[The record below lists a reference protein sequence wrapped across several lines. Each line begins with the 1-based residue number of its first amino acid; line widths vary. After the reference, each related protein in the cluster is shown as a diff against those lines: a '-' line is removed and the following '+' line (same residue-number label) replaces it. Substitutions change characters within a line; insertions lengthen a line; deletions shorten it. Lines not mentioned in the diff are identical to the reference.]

1 MATRHLV
8 AVKDDDVAFLAAVSH
23 AWSLFDRMYPNSE
36 SRRTMYGSLKRV
48 IRCYTGE
55 TQPVRTFPW
64 HWLVSDIIVESVWLP
79 VRDGYSAKTAKKD
92 AAAIKSVLRC
102 YYRAGLLTAEQHRSA
117 RTFDTRIHRASRT
130 KAGRGL
136 TPEELETVLRHILA
150 GEQPTKVARD
160 AALLLVMAST
170 GARRNEIANI
180 CLEDVNF
187 KDRQVRLRVTKNGA
201 ERLAWLHP
209 NAITAIEAWLEHRG
223 QAEGALFHPLTRSCE
238 PLTDRPLSPHQM
250 WKILRHYADGCGVTG
265 LTPHD
270 LRRFAVSTLLDMG
283 HDLALVSRIIGHRQM
298 TTTASYDRRPEA
310 RCRDAVDKLP
320 VPTAT
325 QLAG

>member
-1 MATRHLV
+1 MTTRHLV
-8 AVKDDDVAFLAAVSH
+8 AVKDDDIDFLAAVSH
-23 AWSLFDRMYPNSE
+23 AWVLFDRMYPNAE

-55 TQPVRTFPW
+55 VQPVRTFPW

-92 AAAIKSVLRC
+92 AAAIKSILSC

-117 RTFDTRIHRASRT
+117 RALDTRIHRASRT

-136 TPEELETVLRHILA
+136 TPEELETVLNSVLA

-170 GARRNEIANI
+170 GARRTEIAHI
-180 CLEDVNF
+180 RREDVNF
-187 KDRQVRLRVTKNGA
+187 KERNVRLCVTKNGA

-209 NAITAIEAWLEHRG
+209 NAITAIDAWLEHRG
-223 QAEGALFHPLTRSCE
+223 RADGPLFHPLTRSCE

-250 WKILRHYADGCGVTG
+250 WKILRYYADSCGVSG

-270 LRRFAVSTLLDMG
+270 LRRFAVTTLLDMG
-283 HDLALVSRIIGHRQM
+283 HDLALVSRIVGHRQM

-310 RCRDAVDKLP
+310 RCRDAVDGLP
-320 VPTAT
+320 VPAPAL
-325 QLAG
+325 LAQ